1 MEKKEIRRDRSNQYY
16 LDSENYPE
24 LQNGRITLV
33 NKEGKDSKDWADTC
47 YYLRFQAYTGKGKGL
62 HKGLEIPLYDEN
74 SQVLSIIE
82 SLIKLKDKK

>member
-1 MEKKEIRRDRSNQYY
+1 MKQDSSGQYY
-16 LDSENYPE
+16 LDGDDYEE

-33 NKEGKDSKDWADTC
+33 NKKTKEEKDWAGTG
-47 YYLRFQAYTGKGKGL
+47 YYLRFQAYRGNGNGL

>member
-1 MEKKEIRRDRSNQYY
+1 MEKKEMGIDSSNQYY
-16 LDSENYPE
+16 LDKEHCKE

-33 NKEGKDSKDWADTC
+33 NKKTKEEKDWAGTG
-47 YYLRFQAYTGKGKGL
+47 YYLRFQAYRGKGKEL
-62 HKGLEIPLYDEN
+62 FQGLEIPLYDEN